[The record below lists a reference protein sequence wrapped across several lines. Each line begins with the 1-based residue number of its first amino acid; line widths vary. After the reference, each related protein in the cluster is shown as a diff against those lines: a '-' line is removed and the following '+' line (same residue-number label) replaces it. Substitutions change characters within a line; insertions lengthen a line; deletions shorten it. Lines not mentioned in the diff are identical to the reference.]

1 MIGRLHLASASQQ
14 RIEQTVTAFQELDV
28 EQLVA
33 CHCTGFPARMRLHA
47 AFGDRFVNGTVGLRL
62 TF

>member
-1 MIGRLHLASASQQ
+1 VIGRLHLARAGRQ
-14 RIEQTVTAFQELDV
+14 RIEQTATALQELGA

-33 CHCTGFPARMRLHA
+33 CHCTGFAARMRLHA
-47 AFGDRFVNGTVGLRL
+47 TFGDRFVNGTVGLRL